1 LQPISFKVVKTAWG
15 NIGAEIDAAPGDTN
29 IPLLVTIRNMSNSTV
44 TGISETLILQQPF
57 TNRSRG
63 QLAHSFYEGSISPG
77 STGSAQFILN
87 IGRGAAPGEHVL
99 RMQIEYLTMVSGVGG
114 TLYIAQETE
123 VRVPVFIAG
132 TRYVAI
138 YDVVV
143 VPEEVPPAGN
153 ITVSASVVNTATA
166 SSFYNTNVSISS
178 PAFLKGAYV
187 FVGQIDPNIPRPFS
201 ATLDIQSGLPNGTY
215 QGEILV
221 TYLDS
226 LNVIHVSS
234 ISVNFRVQRQAPTP
248 TVRPSQ
254 RVELMQVIVDFL
266 WRIFQFLFGSSVAT
280 VLTNRLAECV

>member
-15 NIGAEIDAAPGDTN
+15 STGAEIDAAPGDTN

-63 QLAHSFYEGSISPG
+63 HLAHSFYEGSISPG

-99 RMQIEYLTMVSGVGG
+99 RMRIEYLTIVSGVGG

-123 VRVPVFIAG
+123 VKVPVFIAG
-132 TRYVAI
+132 THYVVI
-138 YDVVV
+138 YDVMV
-143 VPEEVPPAGN
+143 VPEEVAPAGN

-201 ATLDIQSGLPNGTY
+201 ATLEIQRGLPNGTF

-234 ISVNFRVQRQAPTP
+234 TLANFRVQRQAPTLP
-248 TVRPSQ
+248 VRPSQ
-254 RVELMQVIVDFL
+254 RVELMQIIVDFL
-266 WRIFQFLFGSSVAT
+266 WRLLQFFFGSSAAAIS
-280 VLTNRLAECV
+280 TNYLVKCI